1 MDTPIVACIQH
12 HLIVPK
18 TADEY
23 PAYLSRFL
31 RMAKAKGAVLA
42 LFPELSG
49 IAAAIPTLSG
59 WRNELLRAAG
69 PGLNARPGLWD
80 RAKAAMASG
89 AASVVQA
96 GLHKSL
102 ASALQSMPESLYDAY
117 TAMFASLARQYEM
130 TLVAGSLLEVQ
141 PETQDIL
148 NVCIV
153 FGPDGSI
160 LGRQAKVSVAGRL
173 SGMATAGAG
182 WSVIETPAGRV
193 GVLLGEDALFPESAR
208 ILAYQGADML
218 LTMAAVN
225 RPATYQKIRQA
236 ALARCQENQLYGM
249 VAFLTGPDPFAG
261 SEAPPFVGASSIFAP
276 SDFTPRFSGVMVEIG
291 SPLAEGVITAEWD
304 YPALV
309 ELWDESDTPLRRQL
323 PLVQAGPTLSSLYAL
338 GLPLP
343 EAGALAPT
351 QYAAPSLP
359 YAAPL
364 YATPPAPQL
373 SPPEAPAMA
382 PSLAPQAAEARQT
395 DAALVVEA
403 GSAETDGDVR
413 AMSPLPITA
422 DPDTAS
428 PRPVAPAESATAAET
443 SAPSVPESEATPAP
457 FRFPWQRNR

>member
-1 MDTPIVACIQH
+1 MERPIVACIQH

-59 WRNELLRAAG
+59 WRNDLLRAAG
-69 PGLNARPGLWD
+69 PSLNVRPGLWD
-80 RAKAAMASG
+80 RAKAAVASG

-96 GLHKSL
+96 DLHKSL

-117 TAMFASLARQYEM
+117 TAMFSSLARQYEM

-141 PETQDIL
+141 PEAAGVQDIL

-160 LGRQAKVSVAGRL
+160 LGRQGKVSVAGRL
-173 SGMATAGAG
+173 SGLASAAGG
-182 WSVIETPAGRV
+182 WSIIETPAGRV
-193 GVLLGEDALFPESAR
+193 GVLLGEDALFPESGR

-261 SEAPPFVGASSIFAP
+261 PDAPPFVGASSIFAP

-304 YPALV
+304 YPALI

-323 PLVQAGPTLSSLYAL
+323 PLTQAGPTLANLYAL

-343 EAGALAPT
+343 EAGQLPLLPT
-351 QYAAPSLP
+351 PI
-359 YAAPL
+359 
-364 YATPPAPQL
+364 PQL
-373 SPPEAPAMA
+373 VGPSSESQQAGESMTVHAESMEADSTADAPEARPESDGLSLEPEEVASQPAEW
-382 PSLAPQAAEARQT
+382 AE
-395 DAALVVEA
+395 
-403 GSAETDGDVR
+403 
-413 AMSPLPITA
+413 
-422 DPDTAS
+422 PDTAGINLAE
-428 PRPVAPAESATAAET
+428 PPAAK
-443 SAPSVPESEATPAP
+443 PK
-457 FRFPWQRNR
+457 FRFPWQGND

>member
-1 MDTPIVACIQH
+1 MSAMERPIVACIQH

-18 TADEY
+18 SADEY

-31 RMAKAKGAVLA
+31 RMAKAKGAALA

-59 WRNELLRAAG
+59 WRNDLLRAAG
-69 PGLNARPGLWD
+69 PSLNVRPGLWD

-96 GLHKSL
+96 DLHKSL
-102 ASALQSMPESLYDAY
+102 ATALQSMPESLYDAY
-117 TAMFASLARQYEM
+117 TAMFSSLARQYEM

-141 PETQDIL
+141 PQAQDVL
-148 NVCIV
+148 NVCII

-173 SGMATAGAG
+173 GGLATAGGG
-182 WSVIETPAGRV
+182 WSVIDTPAGRV

-249 VAFLTGPDPFAG
+249 VSFLTGPDPFAG

-323 PLVQAGPTLSSLYAL
+323 PLTQAGPTLASLYAL

-343 EAGALAPT
+343 EAGQL
-351 QYAAPSLP
+351 PSLP
-359 YAAPL
+359 TPIPQLPGPTSDAAAGQQAGESALP
-364 YATPPAPQL
+364 AETAITAAAPQL
-373 SPPEAPAMA
+373 QPAPEGVSRSEVASPLAEPAAMTSQTDEWAEPEPAGVAQAEPLQAKPEAAK
-382 PSLAPQAAEARQT
+382 
-395 DAALVVEA
+395 
-403 GSAETDGDVR
+403 
-413 AMSPLPITA
+413 PL
-422 DPDTAS
+422 
-428 PRPVAPAESATAAET
+428 
-443 SAPSVPESEATPAP
+443 
-457 FRFPWQRNR
+457 FRFPWQRND